1 MQKVDGA
8 MIILLL
14 SGSFS
19 ISFAIRITMQAH
31 FARNSWLKTLGHI
44 SRCFVRADADGG
56 YSANVEYEYIADGKK
71 QKGKR
76 LNFGGEHFYR
86 SRSNAEKALAKYQP
100 GSAVEVLYN
109 PFKPSKSVLIPTA
122 SWINIRFFVLGLF
135 FLFGAYLRWL

>member
-1 MQKVDGA
+1 

-19 ISFAIRITMQAH
+19 IFFAIVITIQAH
-31 FARNSWLKTLGHI
+31 FARNTWLKTLGQV
-44 SRCFVRADADGG
+44 SRCFVRNDAESG
-56 YSANVEYEYIADGKK
+56 YSANVEYEYLADGEK
-71 QKGKR
+71 QTGKR
-76 LNFGGEHFYR
+76 LYFGGERFYR

-122 SWINIRFFVLGLF
+122 TWINIRFFVLGLF